1 MNTHFFFV
9 KIHFN
14 KNQTY
19 NKIKIQS
26 IKHLVLS
33 GGGFKG
39 FAFVGAL
46 SELKKYK
53 IDWGLQSP
61 LLDSVTGCSIGS
73 LIALL
78 IVLGYSSAELDHI
91 INTTDFKAYIN
102 IDYLPGSLSLD
113 SGLRLREFIEEK
125 IYSKC
130 PDILTLEQLYKKR
143 KTLLRIAVVNLQ
155 TGQSELFDA
164 KKTPSIQIIDAIMAS
179 VALPPLFPPVE
190 INNTLYA
197 DAGLVDYFPIQLASE
212 NIDTNTLL
220 GLRLQANV
228 DLSKIKSELNT
239 SIFPLATYLKHVYDV
254 VNIPSYELYAKN
266 LPQHL
271 KDRTI
276 IIETPEANMIEAG
289 INPLMIYKVKNAI
302 IQAGITAIQSHL
314 YRYSI

>member
-1 MNTHFFFV
+1 MHTHFFFV

-19 NKIKIQS
+19 NKIQS

-61 LLDSVTGCSIGS
+61 LLESVTGCSIGA

-78 IVLGYSSAELDHI
+78 IVLGYSSSELDHI
-91 INTTDFKAYIN
+91 IDTTDFKAYIN

-113 SGLRLREFIEEK
+113 SGLRLKEFIEEK
-125 IYSKC
+125 IHSKC
-130 PDILTLEQLYKKR
+130 PDIVTLEQLYKKR

-164 KKTPSIQIIDAIMAS
+164 VKTPSIQIIDAIMAS

-276 IIETPEANMIEAG
+276 IIQTPEANMIEAG

-302 IQAGITAIQSHL
+302 IQAGIIAIQSSFNSK
-314 YRYSI
+314 SI